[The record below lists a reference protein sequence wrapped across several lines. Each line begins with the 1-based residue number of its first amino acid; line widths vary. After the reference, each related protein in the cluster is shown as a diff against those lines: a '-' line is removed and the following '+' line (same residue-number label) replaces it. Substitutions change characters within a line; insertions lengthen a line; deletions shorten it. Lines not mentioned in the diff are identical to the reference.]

1 MDLTTLFSLPE
12 EKLWLVVQ
20 DYQGG
25 LEKESY
31 NQVSANESKGG
42 LKRGFRLEKN
52 SVIKFGR
59 VRLRVRDVDY
69 AESYKINKNLAKHQ
83 QSAEKANVGFS

>member
-1 MDLTTLFSLPE
+1 MLWLDGYWIYHKNKVDLTTLFSLPE

-31 NQVSANESKGG
+31 N
-42 LKRGFRLEKN
+42 
-52 SVIKFGR
+52 
-59 VRLRVRDVDY
+59 
-69 AESYKINKNLAKHQ
+69 
-83 QSAEKANVGFS
+83 

>member
-1 MDLTTLFSLPE
+1 VDLTTLFSLPE

-31 NQVSANESKGG
+31 NQNSANESSSGG
-42 LKRGFRLEKN
+42 LKKGFRLEKN
-52 SVIKFGR
+52 SVVKFGR

-69 AESYKINKNLAKHQ
+69 AKK
-83 QSAEKANVGFS
+83 